1 MDTWRYVKMLMENLR
16 QRTPQENKIYR
27 DYSGEKP
34 LKGFTYGE
42 WSDAAKRTAE
52 KAGFEYDPVTSAYFD
67 ENYYH
72 PNKIPLWQSHRGE
85 YVNRFTGQ
93 ITSPTYQG
101 AVSLPDDPFDP
112 EWEELQAYL
121 ADKDQE
127 KKKTRKLKKSS
138 KGHSRYGR
146 GGGAIPMDVLE
157 SKTAPRGLLG
167 PRKRRY

>member
-1 MDTWRYVKMLMENLR
+1 M
-16 QRTPQENKIYR
+16 
-27 DYSGEKP
+27 
-34 LKGFTYGE
+34 
-42 WSDAAKRTAE
+42 
-52 KAGFEYDPVTSAYFD
+52 TSAYFD

-72 PNKIPLWQSHRGE
+72 PNKIPFWQSHRGE

-121 ADKDQE
+121 VDKDEE
-127 KKKTRKLKKSS
+127 KKKTKKLKKSS

-146 GGGAIPMDVLE
+146 GCGAIPMDVLE

-167 PRKRRY
+167 PRKRKY

>member
-1 MDTWRYVKMLMENLR
+1 MPFFFCSTSVFVLSSFIDT
-16 QRTPQENKIYR
+16 
-27 DYSGEKP
+27 S
-34 LKGFTYGE
+34 
-42 WSDAAKRTAE
+42 
-52 KAGFEYDPVTSAYFD
+52 
-67 ENYYH
+67 
-72 PNKIPLWQSHRGE
+72 
-85 YVNRFTGQ
+85 
-93 ITSPTYQG
+93 

-167 PRKRRY
+167 PRKRKY